1 MSPSTEGNI
10 FSNIKSLV
18 LLVLSITVSTT
29 SIILILSR
37 VIATEGNKGDI
48 LSMFTQLRM
57 SEVKI
62 IYETCDQYIDILS
75 EIDSVFKEEEPKP

>member
-1 MSPSTEGNI
+1 MSSSTEGNI

-18 LLVLSITVSTT
+18 LLVLSISVSTT